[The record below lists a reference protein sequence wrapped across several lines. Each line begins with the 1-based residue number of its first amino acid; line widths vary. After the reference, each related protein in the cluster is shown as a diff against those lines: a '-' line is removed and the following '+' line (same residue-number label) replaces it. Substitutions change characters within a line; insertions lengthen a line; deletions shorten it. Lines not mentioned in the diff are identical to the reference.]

1 MNAAS
6 VQGWRRLARVAFV
19 VVALAFVA
27 GVTIQIFIAGLAVF
41 VDPLNWVRH
50 VDSVNVLFYM
60 PLLMVLLAIA
70 GALPRSGQLQSGGL
84 MALILVQYFTAH
96 RTADFPLAS
105 AAHPVVAMV
114 LFWLSLRVATKGWR
128 LAFAS
133 EGNAMPKEAH
143 RPIGVRTATAETD
156 L

>member
-1 MNAAS
+1 MNATS
-6 VQGWRRLARVAFV
+6 VEGWRRLARVAFV

-50 VDSVNVLFYM
+50 VDFVNVLFYM
-60 PLLMVLLAIA
+60 PLLMVFLAIA
-70 GALPRSGQLQSGGL
+70 GSVPRSGQVHSGAL
-84 MALILVQYFTAH
+84 LALILVQYFTAH
-96 RTADFPLAS
+96 RTAEFPLAS
-105 AAHPVVAMV
+105 ASHPVVAMV
-114 LFWLSLRVATKGWR
+114 LFWLSLRVATNGWR

-133 EGNAMPKEAH
+133 ERNAMPKEAK
-143 RPIGVRTATAETD
+143 RPIGVHTATAETE